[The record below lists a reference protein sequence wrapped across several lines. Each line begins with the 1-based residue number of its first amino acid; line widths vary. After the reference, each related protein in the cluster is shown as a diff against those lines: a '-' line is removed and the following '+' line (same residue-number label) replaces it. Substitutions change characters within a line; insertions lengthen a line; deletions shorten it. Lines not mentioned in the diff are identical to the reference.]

1 MIAEEAFPRRGNC
14 RYVGLSRVL
23 LAIGS
28 NENKCLSGKALP
40 TRVSDITRST
50 GHCVRNDICP
60 AQGRCADVEPTAGAV
75 PADIVATMP

>member
-14 RYVGLSRVL
+14 RYIGLSRVL

-40 TRVSDITRST
+40 TRVSDITRSA
-50 GHCVRNDICP
+50 GQCVRNNVCP
-60 AQGRCADVEPTAGAV
+60 AKGRYADVAPTAGVV